1 MVRASVILFCLVA
14 LTLLSLGTC
23 AGDAKPNCCKQ
34 CFCTKSFP
42 PQCRC
47 TDIKSYCDSTCKACR
62 CTRSIPPQCSCS
74 DIKDHCAPR
83 CPI

>member
-1 MVRASVILFCLVA
+1 MVRATVILFCLVA
-14 LTLLSLGTC
+14 LALF
-23 AGDAKPNCCKQ
+23 CCKQ
-34 CFCTKSFP
+34 CPCTFSIP

-47 TDIKSYCDSTCKACR
+47 TDIKSYCDKTCKACR
-62 CTRSIPPQCSCS
+62 CTRSIPPQCSCM